1 MDKED
6 MVKVKAKVLEEVLD
20 KTKKEE
26 LNKTMALV
34 EELDKAKVVGEEKDE
49 TSSDLLLSYYY

>member
-1 MDKED
+1 MDKEG
-6 MVKVKAKVLEEVLD
+6 MVEVKAKVLEEVLD

-26 LNKTMALV
+26 LNKTMVLG